1 MDSSPEVL
9 TYLQTV
15 KNFLKKND
23 EARKYFL
30 HGVDEEMFYEHLI
43 EIAQKNFEQLGE
55 PMLNKEQFDLLRKT
69 MKAISIVGKS
79 VNELE
84 EEEVVD
90 SEKNIFVD
98 YRGFG
103 KICLN

>member
-1 MDSSPEVL
+1 MSLSNTPSVDQIKRLPKALLHDHLDGGLRPE
-9 TYLQTV
+9 TI
-15 KNFLKKND
+15 
-23 EARKYFL
+23 
-30 HGVDEEMFYEHLI
+30 I

-84 EEEVVD
+84 EEVVD
-90 SEKNIFVD
+90 FEKNIFVD

>member
-1 MDSSPEVL
+1 MDLSPEVL

-15 KNFLKKND
+15 KNYLKKND
-23 EARKYFL
+23 EARRYFL
-30 HGVDEEMFYEHLI
+30 HGVDEEKFFDHLT
-43 EIAQKNFEQLGE
+43 EIAQKNFNQLGE

-69 MKAISIVGKS
+69 MKAISIVDKS
-79 VNELE
+79 VTELE
-84 EEEVVD
+84 EETPD
-90 SEKNIFVD
+90 PEKNIFVD

>member
-1 MDSSPEVL
+1 MDLSPEVL

-15 KNFLKKND
+15 KNYLKKND
-23 EARKYFL
+23 EARRYFL
-30 HGVDEEMFYEHLI
+30 HGVDEEMFFEHLT
-43 EIAQKNFEQLGE
+43 EIAQKNFNQLGE

-69 MKAISIVGKS
+69 MKAISIVDKS
-79 VNELE
+79 ITDLE
-84 EEEVVD
+84 EEEPNP
-90 SEKNIFVD
+90 EKNIFVD

>member
-1 MDSSPEVL
+1 MDLSPEVL

-23 EARKYFL
+23 EAKKYFL
-30 HGVDEEMFYEHLI
+30 HGVDEEMFYEHLC
-43 EIAQKNFEQLGE
+43 EISQNNFEQLGE
-55 PMLNKEQFDLLRKT
+55 PMLNKEQFDLLKKT

-79 VNELE
+79 INELE
-84 EEEVVD
+84 EEVVD
-90 SEKNIFVD
+90 TEKNIFVD

>member
-30 HGVDEEMFYEHLI
+30 HGVDENMFYEHLI

-84 EEEVVD
+84 EEVVD
-90 SEKNIFVD
+90 FEKNIFVD
-98 YRGFG
+98 YRGFS

>member
-1 MDSSPEVL
+1 MDLSPEVL

-15 KNFLKKND
+15 KNYLKKND
-23 EARKYFL
+23 EARTYFL
-30 HGVDEEMFYEHLI
+30 HGVDEEKFFDHLT
-43 EIAQKNFEQLGE
+43 EIAQKNFNQLGE

-69 MKAISIVGKS
+69 MKAISIVDKS
-79 VNELE
+79 ITELE
-84 EEEVVD
+84 EETPD
-90 SEKNIFVD
+90 PEKNIFVD

>member
-1 MDSSPEVL
+1 MDLSPEVL

-23 EARKYFL
+23 EAKKYFL
-30 HGVDEEMFYEHLI
+30 HGVDEKMFYEHLC
-43 EIAQKNFEQLGE
+43 EISQKNFEQLGE

-79 VNELE
+79 INELE
-84 EEEVVD
+84 EEEVD

-98 YRGFG
+98 YRGFS

>member
-1 MDSSPEVL
+1 MDLSPEVL

-15 KNFLKKND
+15 KNYLKKND
-23 EARKYFL
+23 EARRYFL
-30 HGVDEEMFYEHLI
+30 HGVDEDKFFQHLT
-43 EIAQKNFEQLGE
+43 EIAQKNFNQLGE

-69 MKAISIVGKS
+69 MKAISIVDKS
-79 VNELE
+79 ITELE
-84 EEEVVD
+84 DEEPNP
-90 SEKNIFVD
+90 EKNIFVD

>member
-1 MDSSPEVL
+1 
-9 TYLQTV
+9 
-15 KNFLKKND
+15 
-23 EARKYFL
+23 
-30 HGVDEEMFYEHLI
+30 
-43 EIAQKNFEQLGE
+43 
-55 PMLNKEQFDLLRKT
+55 MLNKEQFDLLRKT

-84 EEEVVD
+84 EEDVD